1 MLYTYDKVH
10 TYIRGT
16 TDEAAL
22 GCGQGWY
29 VAELDTA
36 GGPVTV
42 GSFIC
47 YDREHPEAARELM
60 LRGAEVVLMPTACTI
75 REFEIDELRS
85 RCATNG
91 LALCQ
96 ANYAHPAFNGGS
108 AVIGPEGEVLLWDR
122 TGDQGVYVAE
132 IDVAALRAFRATSRG
147 RSLTDPPVTP
157 DLCRLRRSAAFS
169 GATNAYD
176 NPYYI

>member
-1 MLYTYDKVH
+1 MLYTYSKVH
-10 TYIRGT
+10 TFVSGT
-16 TDEAAL
+16 PSESAL

-36 GGPVTV
+36 GGSVAV

-60 LRGAEVVLMPTACTI
+60 LRGAEVVLMPTACGMS
-75 REFEIDELRS
+75 EFAIDELRS
-85 RCATNG
+85 RCASNG

-96 ANYAHPAFNGGS
+96 ANYARPTFNGGS

-122 TGDQGVYVAE
+122 TGDSGVYMAD
-132 IDVAALRAFRATSRG
+132 IDVAALRAFRETSRG
-147 RSLTDPPVTP
+147 RSLTTPPATP

-169 GATNAYD
+169 GGTNAYD